1 MTKLTVKKEKKTVR
15 IISDGH
21 SGFAP
26 AGEDLVCAG
35 ISAIVLMLAGFAAA
49 GNGELIA
56 MRSGY
61 FEMTMP
67 KNKHTE
73 LITDALKITAQS
85 MEMKYGNYVRFS
97 FEGV

>member
-35 ISAIVLMLAGFAAA
+35 ISALVLMLAGFAAA
-49 GNGELIA
+49 GNGELVA

-67 KNKHTE
+67 ANKHTE
-73 LITDALKITAQS
+73 LITDALKVTA
-85 MEMKYGNYVRFS
+85 ETMKIRYGKYVQFN
-97 FEGV
+97 FQGV